1 MTLVALMHQLKSH
14 FHTLIWIMMGKYYNF
29 HCLNFFYVFISVKN
43 FRLTY
48 EAFLILKAVISR

>member
-29 HCLNFFYVFISVKN
+29 QCFISC
-43 FRLTY
+43 FY
-48 EAFLILKAVISR
+48 AFKEDPL